1 MSTFVRSSKYRHVF
15 VTNAKREECYDQI
28 KVTRSA
34 WDTNKVAASTKSL
47 SVIWEAGG
55 GGAFVPINYEDSG
68 KRTPNPPLVSGHKA
82 EVLDIDYHPFNPYI
96 IASASE
102 DCTAKIWQLPKE
114 GLKESLNK
122 EVQDLRGHKRKVGT
136 CLFNP
141 VANNILATSGT
152 DYIINVWDIETGKN
166 THSISGH
173 SSIIQSVNW
182 NSNGS
187 LLLTSSKDKK
197 LRLIDPRTGGVVR
210 ENEAHEGVKGFR
222 AIFLDGKNKVFTVGF
237 NKSAHRQYKLFDL
250 DNFDN
255 FLASKNID
263 TSAGQIIP
271 TYDADTGV
279 LFLAGKG
286 DGNIRY
292 YEITNE
298 GEFIYYLDEYKSSEP
313 LQGMCTVPKRALD
326 ILGCEIVRILK
337 LNKASVQPIAFR
349 VPRKVELF
357 QDDLFPDTYA
367 GVPALTAEQWLNG
380 ENADPVKCS
389 LEPSDNE
396 QKKKEVEEQ
405 NINFQKVEVKELSEK
420 EVREEYENQKKRI
433 AYLESELLKR
443 DNKIDELNKKLENK

>member
-15 VTNAKREECYDQI
+15 GTNAKREECYDQI

-34 WDTNKVAASTKSL
+34 WDTNKVAASTKNF

-55 GGAFVPINYEDSG
+55 GGSFVPINYEDSG
-68 KRTPNPPLVSGHKA
+68 KRTPNPPLVSGHKG

-96 IASASE
+96 IASGSE
-102 DCTAKIWQLPKE
+102 DCTCKIWQLPKE
-114 GLKESLNK
+114 GLKETLLNP
-122 EVQDLRGHKRKVGT
+122 VQDLRGHKRKVGT
-136 CLFNP
+136 TTFNP

-152 DYIINVWDIETGKN
+152 DYIVNIWDIETGKN
-166 THSISGH
+166 THSVGGH
-173 SSIIQSVNW
+173 SNIIQSVVW

-187 LLLTSSKDKK
+187 LLLTASKDKK
-197 LRLIDPRTGGVVR
+197 LRLIDPRGGNVVR
-210 ENEAHEGVKGFR
+210 EAEGHEGVKGFR

-271 TYDADTGV
+271 TYDPDTGV

-326 ILGCEIVRILK
+326 ILGCEITRILK
-337 LNKASVQPIAFR
+337 LNKSSVQPIAFK

-357 QDDLFPDTYA
+357 QEDLFPDTYA
-367 GVPALTAEQWLNG
+367 GVPALTSEQWVNG
-380 ENADPVKCS
+380 ENAEPVKVS

-396 QKKKEVEEQ
+396 QKKKEVEQ
-405 NINFQKVEVKELSEK
+405 NVEFKKVEVKELSDK

-433 AYLESELLKR
+433 AYLEAELLKR
-443 DNKIDELNKKLENK
+443 DHKIEELTKKSENN